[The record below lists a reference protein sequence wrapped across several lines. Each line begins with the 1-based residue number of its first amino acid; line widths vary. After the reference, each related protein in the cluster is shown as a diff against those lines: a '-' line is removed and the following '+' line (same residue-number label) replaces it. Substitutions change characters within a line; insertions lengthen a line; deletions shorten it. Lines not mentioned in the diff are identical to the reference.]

1 VRGYERGGQICEEM
15 WHDEKE
21 GHEEQKMET
30 SCDLDDYFVVYFL
43 ANLDNIDLQ
52 KDRIQSLDMRTALK
66 S

>member
-1 VRGYERGGQICEEM
+1 M

-21 GHEEQKMET
+21 GHDEQKMET

-43 ANLDNIDLQ
+43 AKFDNINLQ
-52 KDRIQSLDMRTALK
+52 KDRIQSLDMRTGLK